1 MLDELSTEEQWEE
14 LGELLGLD
22 QPYYQQYGIFIK
34 DMVTGDFG
42 QSIKERRPAIHVIG
56 ERVLATFELGAAA
69 FLFSVV
75 VGIPLGI
82 LSSVQR
88 GSLLDQFGKVVALI
102 GQSAPPFWI
111 GIMFIFFFAVKLGWV
126 PPSGRHDWNSIFLPA
141 VTLGWFF
148 VASQLRLIRSA
159 MLDVLDSEYI
169 KLARAKGVA
178 PRSVIWK
185 HALRNAMIP
194 PLTFAGVT
202 MGSLVAGSLTTE
214 VVFAWPGLGQL
225 AVQSLWA
232 YDYPLLQG
240 IVVIF
245 TLIYV
250 AASFLVDVLYAY
262 IDPRIRY
269 G

>member
-1 MLDELSTEEQWEE
+1 
-14 LGELLGLD
+14 
-22 QPYYQQYGIFIK
+22 
-34 DMVTGDFG
+34 
-42 QSIKERRPAIHVIG
+42 
-56 ERVLATFELGAAA
+56 
-69 FLFSVV
+69 
-75 VGIPLGI
+75 
-82 LSSVQR
+82 
-88 GSLLDQFGKVVALI
+88 
-102 GQSAPPFWI
+102 
-111 GIMFIFFFAVKLGWV
+111 
-126 PPSGRHDWNSIFLPA
+126 
-141 VTLGWFF
+141 
-148 VASQLRLIRSA
+148 
-159 MLDVLDSEYI
+159 MLDVLDSEYV
-169 KLARAKGVA
+169 KLARAKGVS

-225 AVQSLWA
+225 AVQALWA

-240 IVVIF
+240 IVVVF

-250 AASFLVDVLYAY
+250 AASFLVDVLYGY